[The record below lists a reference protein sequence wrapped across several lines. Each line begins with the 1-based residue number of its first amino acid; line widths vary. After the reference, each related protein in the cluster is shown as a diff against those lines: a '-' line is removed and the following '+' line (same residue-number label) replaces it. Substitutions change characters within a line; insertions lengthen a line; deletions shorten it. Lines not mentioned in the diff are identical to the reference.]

1 MWLCDGHTLSPR
13 CLCACVHWTI
23 DVLFHR
29 LIHENA
35 IRIAACVAFLGCSL
49 LGKPLHELQ
58 HLVGAGHCSHHV
70 HSDAPQGKSRA
81 VGCGQT
87 CKDRLHSADFSS
99 SEHRSKSLPEQ
110 HGSGHD
116 IPGNSHHSHDCSVCQ
131 ALYVS
136 ATSTDYFAVSLRP
149 NACEIRDAI
158 DSESMDASAP
168 QSADARGPPR
178 LA

>member
-1 MWLCDGHTLSPR
+1 M
-13 CLCACVHWTI
+13 
-23 DVLFHR
+23 LFHR

-35 IRIAACVAFLGCSL
+35 VRIAACVAFLACSL

-58 HLVGAGHCSHHV
+58 HLVDAGHCSDHV
-70 HSDAPQGKSRA
+70 HSDAPQGKSKTA
-81 VGCGQT
+81 GCGQT
-87 CKDRLHSADFSS
+87 CKDRLHSADSSS

-116 IPGNSHHSHDCSVCQ
+116 IPGHSHDSHDCSVCQ
-131 ALYVS
+131 ALCVS

-158 DSESMDASAP
+158 DSESVDASAP

>member
-1 MWLCDGHTLSPR
+1 MLC
-13 CLCACVHWTI
+13 
-23 DVLFHR
+23 HR

-35 IRIAACVAFLGCSL
+35 IRIAACVAFLACSL

-58 HLVGAGHCSHHV
+58 HLVDAGHCRHHA
-70 HSDAPQGKSRA
+70 HSDAPQGKSKTA
-81 VGCGQT
+81 GCGQT
-87 CKDRLHSADFSS
+87 CKDRLHAADFFASKN
-99 SEHRSKSLPEQ
+99 RSKSLHEQ

-116 IPGNSHHSHDCSVCQ
+116 IPGHSHDSHDCSVCQ
-131 ALYVS
+131 ALCVS
-136 ATSTDYFAVSLRP
+136 ATSTDYCAVSLRS

-158 DSESMDASAP
+158 DSESVDASAP